1 MFKKSMDN
9 IEKNLISN
17 DTSRCNNQECEL
29 KETCARFRQIEI
41 DISDL
46 LSVSVGVSYTKF
58 EPINSICNF
67 KINI

>member
-58 EPINSICNF
+58 EPINGICNF